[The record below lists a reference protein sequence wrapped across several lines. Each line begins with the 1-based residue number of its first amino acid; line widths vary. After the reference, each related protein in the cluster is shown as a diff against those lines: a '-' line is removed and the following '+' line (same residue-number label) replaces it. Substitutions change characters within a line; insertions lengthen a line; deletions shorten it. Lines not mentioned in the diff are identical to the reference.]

1 MLLEIIVVNKISLV
15 MKQIYLDNAST
26 TQIRDEVIETMTDV
40 LKNNFGN
47 PSSTYSTGRSAKAVI
62 ETSRKQ
68 IAKYLNASS
77 QEIVFISSATEG
89 NNWILKNTVQ
99 NLKVQ
104 RIISSKIEHHAV
116 LNTVLELEKQFGI
129 ELVFVDLLENGNINL
144 NHLEELL
151 QDEKPTLVSL
161 MYVNNETGNVLD
173 IERAGELCKEYKA
186 YFHSDTVQAIGKIR
200 MDLQKLHIDF
210 LIGTAHKFHGPKGI
224 GFVFVR
230 KGISLKPLFF
240 GGSQEKGIRAGT
252 ESTHQIAGL
261 AKALE
266 LSYENLE
273 SEREHILSLRNYLI
287 QQLDENFKGYKING
301 DSENGIYNI
310 LNVQLP
316 FSESITPTILFSL
329 DMKGIAVS
337 RGSACQSGSLLPS
350 HVLEE
355 ILPKSEINK
364 SSIRIS
370 FSHFN
375 TKEDVDSMVS
385 VLRGIQ

>member
-1 MLLEIIVVNKISLV
+1 

-26 TQIRDEVIETMTDV
+26 TQLRAEVIEAMTDV
-40 LKNNFGN
+40 LRNNFGN
-47 PSSTYSTGRSAKAVI
+47 PSSTYSIGRSAKAII

-68 IAKYLNASS
+68 VAKYLNATS
-77 QEIVFISSATEG
+77 QEIIFTSSATEA
-89 NNWILKNTVQ
+89 NNWILRNAVK

-116 LNTVLELEKQFGI
+116 LNTVLELQKEFGI

-151 QDEKPTLVSL
+151 KDEKPTLVSL

-173 IERAGELCKEYKA
+173 IERVGELCREYKS

-200 MDLQKLHIDF
+200 MDLQKLPVDF

-230 KGISLKPLFF
+230 KGVQLKPLFF

-252 ESTHQIAGL
+252 ESSHQIVGL

-266 LSYENLE
+266 LSYDNLD
-273 SEREHILSLRNYLI
+273 SEKEYILSLRNYLI
-287 QQLDENFKGYKING
+287 EQLNQNLKGYKING
-301 DSENGIYNI
+301 DSENGIYGI
-310 LNVQLP
+310 INVQFP
-316 FSESITPTILFSL
+316 FSESVTATILFSL

-337 RGSACQSGSLLPS
+337 RGSACQSGSLVPS

-355 ILPKSEINK
+355 ILPKDEIHK
-364 SSIRIS
+364 PSLRIS
-370 FSHFN
+370 LSHFN
-375 TKEDVDSMVS
+375 TQEDIDR
-385 VLRGIQ
+385 LIETLKGL

>member
-1 MLLEIIVVNKISLV
+1 

-26 TQIRDEVIETMTDV
+26 TQLREEVIETMTDV

-47 PSSTYSTGRSAKAVI
+47 PSSTYSIGRSAKAVI

-68 IAKYLNASS
+68 IAKYLNANS
-77 QEIVFISSATEG
+77 QEIVFVSSATEG
-89 NNWILKNTVQ
+89 NNWILKNAVQ

-116 LNTVLELEKQFGI
+116 LNTVLELQKQFGI

-230 KGISLKPLFF
+230 KGISMKPLFF

-252 ESTHQIAGL
+252 EATHQIAGL

-266 LSYENLE
+266 LSYDNLE
-273 SEREHILSLRNYLI
+273 SEKVHILSLRNYLI
-287 QQLDENFKGYKING
+287 QELDENFKGYKING

-316 FSESITPTILFSL
+316 FSESVTPTILFSL

-355 ILPKSEINK
+355 ILPKSETNK
-364 SSIRIS
+364 PSLRIS
-370 FSHFN
+370 LSHFN
-375 TKEDVDSMVS
+375 TKEDIDGFIIA
-385 VLRGIQ
+385 LKEI

>member
-1 MLLEIIVVNKISLV
+1 
-15 MKQIYLDNAST
+15 MKQTYLDNAST
-26 TQIRDEVIETMTDV
+26 TQLREEVIEVMTDV

-68 IAKYLNASS
+68 IAKYLNATS
-77 QEIVFISSATEG
+77 QEIIFTSSATEA
-89 NNWILKNTVQ
+89 NNWILLNAVK

-104 RIISSKIEHHAV
+104 RIITSKIEHHAV
-116 LNTVLELEKQFGI
+116 LNTVLELQKEFGI
-129 ELVFVDLLENGNINL
+129 EVAFVDLLENGNINL

-151 QDEKPTLVSL
+151 NDEKPTLVSL
-161 MYVNNETGNVLD
+161 MYVNNETGNILN
-173 IERAGELCKEYKA
+173 IEKVGELCREHKA

-200 MDLQKLHIDF
+200 INIQQLHLDF
-210 LIGTAHKFHGPKGI
+210 LIGTAHKFNGPKGI
-224 GFVFVR
+224 GFIFAR

-266 LSYENLE
+266 LSYNNLD
-273 SEREHILSLRNYLI
+273 SEKEQIVELRNYLI
-287 QQLDENFKGYKING
+287 GQLDQNFKEYKING
-301 DSENGIYNI
+301 DSNGIYTI
-310 LNVQLP
+310 VNVQLP
-316 FSESITPTILFSL
+316 FSESVTSTILFSL

-337 RGSACQSGSLLPS
+337 RGSACQSGSLVPS
-350 HVLEE
+350 HVLSE

-364 SSIRIS
+364 PSIRIS
-370 FSHFN
+370 LSHLN
-375 TKEDVDSMVS
+375 TKEDIDR
-385 VLRGIQ
+385 LIEALKGL

>member
-1 MLLEIIVVNKISLV
+1 
-15 MKQIYLDNAST
+15 MKQTYLDNAST
-26 TQIRDEVIETMTDV
+26 TQLREEVIEVMADV

-68 IAKYLNASS
+68 IAKYLNATS
-77 QEIVFISSATEG
+77 QEIIFTSSATEA
-89 NNWILKNTVQ
+89 NNWILLNAVK

-104 RIISSKIEHHAV
+104 RIITSKIEHHAV
-116 LNTVLELEKQFGI
+116 LNTVLELQKELGI
-129 ELVFVDLLENGNINL
+129 EVVFVNLLENGNINL

-151 QDEKPTLVSL
+151 KYEKPTLVSL
-161 MYVNNETGNVLD
+161 MYVNNEIGNVLD
-173 IERAGELCKEYKA
+173 IGRVGALCKEYKA

-224 GFVFVR
+224 GFVFAR

-252 ESTHQIAGL
+252 ESTHQIVGL

-266 LSYENLE
+266 LSYDNLE
-273 SEREHILSLRNYLI
+273 SEAAYILSLRNYLI
-287 QQLDENFKGYKING
+287 EQLDQNFKGYKING
-301 DSENGIYNI
+301 DSKNGIYNI
-310 LNVQLP
+310 LNVQFP
-316 FSESITPTILFSL
+316 FSESVTSTILFSL

-337 RGSACQSGSLLPS
+337 RGSACQSGSLVPS
-350 HVLEE
+350 HVLSE
-355 ILPKSEINK
+355 ILPQSEINK
-364 SSIRIS
+364 PSIRIS
-370 FSHFN
+370 LSHFN
-375 TKEDVDSMVS
+375 TKEDIDR
-385 VLRGIQ
+385 LIEALKGF